1 MIERMVEDGLA
12 NWWEWNR
19 TYVITLEEGKKAVWK
34 QVGFSVW
41 KSEASFS
48 DTLMCIDFS
57 P

>member
-34 QVGFSVW
+34 QIGFSVW